1 MSSVET
7 TPTIRKT
14 ALNAVH
20 RQMGAKMVEFN
31 GWDMPVEYPASLS
44 GGIIA
49 EHMAVRTGVGIFDV
63 SHMGDIRLAGP
74 QALAAVQHISMND
87 ASQLAIGQAQYS
99 ALLYSQGT
107 FVDDVI
113 VHRLAEDEYLL
124 VINAGTRE
132 KDFNWV
138 RDNTRQFECAV
149 ENLSDDFTQIAIQGP
164 KAVNLLQKLTDA
176 ELSAVKFYWVTRG
189 TLCGLPSILMGR
201 TGYTAE
207 DGFEIY
213 IPSDEQIS
221 THVWSEILDAGK
233 EFGVV
238 PCGLGARN
246 TLRLEGKLPL
256 YGHEISDTIN
266 VWEAGLDRFCK
277 MNKPDFI
284 GRAALEKAKASGVK
298 RALVGLEMSER
309 GIARDGYKVL
319 DTSGREIGYV
329 TSGSPAPYLK
339 KNIALAYVPVEHSAV
354 GDKLKVEIRGQ
365 GVGALVVPTPF
376 YKRPKNRGVEYVS
389 EKRTTLT
396 AAQVLRSYTRDNLP
410 DFHDVPITDVN
421 QVGSNGD
428 RPLHIACIR
437 GNLEDVVALV
447 EAGADV
453 NAAGDLG
460 CTPLHHAAAGSLYEI
475 AKVLVSHGADVT
487 AKNEFGETPIDL
499 ARDRTI
505 EILESAK
512 KARS

>member
-1 MSSVET
+1 LSSVEA
-7 TPTIRKT
+7 PAIRKT

-31 GWDMPVEYPASLS
+31 GWDMPVEYPASI
-44 GGIIA
+44 GCGIIH

-87 ASQLAIGQAQYS
+87 ASKLAIGQAQYS
-99 ALLYSQGT
+99 ALLCPEGT

-138 RDNTRQFECAV
+138 RDHTREFDCSV

-164 KAVNLLQKLTDA
+164 KAVDLLQKLTDA
-176 ELSAVKFYWVTRG
+176 DLSKVKFYWVTRG
-189 TLCGLPSILMGR
+189 TIFLGEKSVRRYLENILIGR

-213 IPSDEQIS
+213 LPSDEPTS
-221 THVWSEILDAGK
+221 AWVWNRILEVGK
-233 EFGVV
+233 EFGVL

-277 MNKPDFI
+277 MEKPEFI
-284 GRAALEKAKASGVK
+284 GRQALEQAKAAGIR
-298 RALVGLEMSER
+298 RALVGLEMTDR
-309 GIARDGYKVL
+309 GIARDDYKVQ
-319 DTSGREIGYV
+319 DDSGREIGYV
-329 TSGSPAPYLK
+329 TSGSPAPFLK
-339 KNIALAYVPVEHSAV
+339 KNIALAYVPLERSAPGTRV
-354 GDKLKVEIRGQ
+354 KVEIRGQ
-365 GVGALVVPTPF
+365 GVGAVVVPTPF
-376 YKRPKNRGVEYVS
+376 YKRQNK
-389 EKRTTLT
+389 
-396 AAQVLRSYTRDNLP
+396 AA
-410 DFHDVPITDVN
+410 
-421 QVGSNGD
+421 
-428 RPLHIACIR
+428 
-437 GNLEDVVALV
+437 
-447 EAGADV
+447 
-453 NAAGDLG
+453 
-460 CTPLHHAAAGSLYEI
+460 
-475 AKVLVSHGADVT
+475 
-487 AKNEFGETPIDL
+487 
-499 ARDRTI
+499 
-505 EILESAK
+505 
-512 KARS
+512 